1 VDNFGID
8 SSKYPMIGN
17 PDWMYWGRCSVGT
30 VGRAFTKEE
39 YFKRYR
45 SHNHKIVDSIV
56 AYYNPQNVL
65 SLGCGLGF
73 DVERFVQLGIDVI
86 GLEITQ
92 SGIDDSPVSE
102 YIVNGSAT
110 DLSIF
115 NDKEFDMVGAL
126 ELMEHLPPELTEQT
140 IREIRRV
147 GRTFGVFTIG
157 RGTQDPTHI
166 NLRPREEWM
175 KLLSPVDTK
184 FERFLRDDLKRKQLV
199 DMVWDRVYIARL
211 NDESSDNVCGNGDSF
226 RS

>member
-1 VDNFGID
+1 MDRFGID
-8 SSKYPMIGN
+8 VNKYPMVGN
-17 PDWMYWGRCSVGT
+17 EDWMYWGKRSVGT

-39 YFKRYR
+39 YFNRYR

-56 AYYNPQNVL
+56 NYYNPQSVL

-73 DVERFVQLGIDVI
+73 DVERFVQLGVEVI

-92 SGIDDSPVSE
+92 AGIDNSPVSE

-115 NDKEFDMVGAL
+115 KDKEFDMVLVL
-126 ELMEHLPPELTEQT
+126 EMMEHLPPELTEQT
-140 IREIRRV
+140 IKEIRRV
-147 GRTFGVFTIG
+147 GRTYGIFTIG
-157 RGTQDPTHI
+157 RGKQDPTHI
-166 NLRPREEWM
+166 NLRPREEWT

-199 DMVWDRVYIARL
+199 DMVWDRVYVARL
-211 NDESSDNVCGNGDSF
+211 NDESSNNVCGNGDSP
-226 RS
+226 RC